1 MPKQPMPLNRSENPY
16 QQQDREESTSRPEL
30 EMLELLNTAGLN
42 PRQQRA
48 QREEFK
54 HRLFDLA
61 THYMDQSM
69 KIMKRWIKEDN
80 PAEQKPR

>member
-1 MPKQPMPLNRSENPY
+1 MPLNRSENPY
-16 QQQDREESTSRPEL
+16 QQQDREENTSRPEL
-30 EMLELLNTAGLN
+30 EMLELLNTVGLN

-54 HRLFDLA
+54 NRLFDLA